1 MSGPR
6 ELRRCVCGGEGPIAA
21 GCDGWHDVPG
31 DPLLH
36 AHRLGATAKQ
46 AVAYALLVDSVKV
59 RGYPPTLR
67 ELASM
72 MGVRGTNNVHY
83 VIQRLR
89 AKGLVSEE
97 TSQGKARSVVPT

>member
-1 MSGPR
+1 MMR
-6 ELRRCVCGGEGPIAA
+6 ELRRCACGGEGPIVA
-21 GCDGWHDVPG
+21 GCDGWHNVPG

-36 AHRLGATAKQ
+36 ARRRDATAKQ
-46 AVAYALLVDSVKV
+46 SVAYALIVDSVKG

-72 MGVRGTNNVHY
+72 MGVRSTNNVHY

-89 AKGLVSEE
+89 AKGLLSEE
-97 TSQGKARSVVPT
+97 TSQGKARSLVPT